1 MLCSPQDG
9 SLPITERLER
19 DYFSIHRL
27 DWRDAVDEPGGIE
40 FNLPTSKW
48 FRLFDDTGFDVVD
61 FIEIQAPPPDQA
73 DEQRFFVTAEWAHR
87 YPSEQV
93 WVLRKR

>member
-1 MLCSPQDG
+1 M
-9 SLPITERLER
+9 
-19 DYFSIHRL
+19 

-48 FRLFDDTGFDVVD
+48 FRLFDDTGFDVAD
-61 FIEIQAPPPDQA
+61 FIEIQAPPPNPDQA
-73 DEQRFFVTAEWAHR
+73 DEVRFVVTAEWAHR
-87 YPSEQV
+87 YPAEQV